1 MKTTAP
7 LLAIAALLAACG
19 SQTEPPAPPAEA
31 APAEAPAPQAA
42 PEAAAPAQ
50 NAPVSAAE
58 EAAARAGESG
68 QAATF
73 PVAYRGNWDFS
84 GLEGCKRAESGT
96 RFVVTATQIRGY
108 EDTSTLRA
116 IEVLDE
122 NAIRVVLDNESSEGE
137 HTLTQ
142 TLRVSPVAGISL
154 RIDTNGR
161 QMLATRCDPV

>member
-1 MKTTAP
+1 MKTPAA

-19 SQTEPPAPPAEA
+19 SQTEPPAAPAEA
-31 APAEAPAPQAA
+31 APAEAPAAPAA
-42 PEAAAPAQ
+42 PETVAQ
-50 NAPVSAAE
+50 AAPVSAAE
-58 EAAARAGESG
+58 EAEARAGESG
-68 QAATF
+68 RPAIF
-73 PVAYRGNWDFS
+73 PAAYRGNWDFS

-122 NAIRVVLDNESSEGE
+122 NAIRVVLDNESSEGD

-154 RIDTNGR
+154 RIESDGR
-161 QMLATRCDPV
+161 RMTATRCDPV

>member
-19 SQTEPPAPPAEA
+19 SRTEPPAAPAET

-50 NAPVSAAE
+50 TAPVSAAE
-58 EAAARAGESG
+58 EAAARAGESS
-68 QAATF
+68 QATF

-116 IEVLDE
+116 IELLDE
-122 NAIRVVLDNESSEGE
+122 NAIRVVLDNESSEGD

>member
-1 MKTTAP
+1 MKTTAS
-7 LLAIAALLAACG
+7 LIAIAALLAACG
-19 SQTEPPAPPAEA
+19 SPAETPASPAEA

-42 PEAAAPAQ
+42 PEAAAQAT
-50 NAPVSAAE
+50 PVSAAE
-58 EAAARAGESG
+58 EAEARAGESG
-68 QAATF
+68 RAAAF

-84 GLEGCKRAESGT
+84 GNEGCERAESGT

-122 NAIRVVLDNESSEGE
+122 TSIRVVLDNESSEGD

-142 TLRVSPVAGISL
+142 ILRVSPVAGITL
-154 RIDTNGR
+154 RIESGGR